1 MNDTFCCQ
9 PMNDIPR
16 IIAHRGASAMAPEN
30 SLSAL
35 RRAWAEGA
43 DGVECDVR
51 LTSDCQVVCI
61 HDADTERVADRK
73 LVVEAHSYAELAE
86 LDVGAK
92 KASDFKG
99 ERIPLLSE
107 WLANVHAG
115 KKVLVELKTGQE
127 ILTPLFDVID
137 ASSVA
142 LKQLVVIVFELEMVR
157 ALKAKRP
164 EIQVYWL
171 IDVKS
176 NWLGRSQLKLS
187 DVLDTV
193 VDTNVDGIGLRC
205 HSGIKREMVK
215 AILEA
220 DIDLNIWT
228 VDDPVDARRYAS
240 FGVSS
245 LTTNCPEVIREALR
259 SL

>member
-1 MNDTFCCQ
+1 
-9 PMNDIPR
+9 MNDIPR
-16 IIAHRGASAMAPEN
+16 IIAHRGASATAPEN
-30 SLSAL
+30 SISAL
-35 RRAWAEGA
+35 KRAWAEIA

-73 LVVEAHSYAELAE
+73 LVVEAHTYEELAQ

-92 KASDFKG
+92 KSESFRG
-99 ERIPLLSE
+99 ESIPLLSD
-107 WLANVHAG
+107 WMANVHAG
-115 KKVLVELKTGQE
+115 KKVLIELKAGEE
-127 ILTPLFDVID
+127 ILNPLFDVID
-137 ASSVA
+137 ASPVA
-142 LKQLVVIVFELEMVR
+142 LKQIAVIVFDLEMVR
-157 ALKAKRP
+157 ALKARRP
-164 EIQVYWL
+164 NLQVYWL

-176 NWLGRSQLKLS
+176 NWLGRSKLKLS

-205 HSGIKREMVK
+205 HSGINREMVK

-240 FGVSS
+240 LGVSS
-245 LTTNCPEVIREALR
+245 ITTNCPEVIRYALR
-259 SL
+259 S

>member
-1 MNDTFCCQ
+1 
-9 PMNDIPR
+9 MNDIPR
-16 IIAHRGASAMAPEN
+16 IIAHRGASVAAPEN
-30 SLSAL
+30 SISAL
-35 RRAWAEGA
+35 QRAWVEGA

-51 LTSDCQVVCI
+51 LTADCQVVCI
-61 HDADTERVADRK
+61 HDADTERVAERN
-73 LVVEAHSYAELAE
+73 LSVEAHTYEELAQ
-86 LDVGAK
+86 LDVGLK
-92 KASDFKG
+92 KLANFKG

-115 KKVLVELKTGQE
+115 KKVLIELKTGAE
-127 ILTPLFDVID
+127 ILVPLFEVLD
-137 ASSVA
+137 AASVA
-142 LKQLVVIVFELEMVR
+142 LKQIVLITFDLEMVR
-157 ALKAKRP
+157 ALKAQRP
-164 EIQVYWL
+164 GLGVYWL

-176 NWLGRSQLKLS
+176 NWLGRSKLKLA

-205 HSGIKREMVK
+205 HSGINREMVK

-240 FGVSS
+240 FGVTSI
-245 LTTNCPEVIREALR
+245 TTNCPEVIRYALQK
-259 SL
+259 